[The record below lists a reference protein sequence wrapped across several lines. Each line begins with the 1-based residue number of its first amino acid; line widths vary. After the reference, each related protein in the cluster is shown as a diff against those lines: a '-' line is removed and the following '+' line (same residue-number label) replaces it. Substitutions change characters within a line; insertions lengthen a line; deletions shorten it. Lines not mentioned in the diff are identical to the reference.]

1 MPKSR
6 FIEAERLKPFIAY
19 MAAAFVVVLVLGTAV
34 PPGPARTLLILA
46 WLLLFPI
53 GGWRVLKRSSE

>member
-6 FIEAERLKPFIAY
+6 FIEAERLKPFIVY
-19 MAAAFVVVLVLGTAV
+19 LAAAFLVVLLLGTAV
-34 PPGPARTLLILA
+34 PPGPPRTVLVLA

-53 GGWRVLKRSSE
+53 GGWKILNKPAN